1 MHPAVWAPFRPTG
14 RPPTSPAPTAHRRT
28 ALNVLVEEQTWPPE
42 FFTVSGD
49 LTASYE
55 AIPAGATVRLSY
67 QVTPKAVGP
76 YAHQPT
82 RVRYQALEEDESS
95 TQVRRA
101 GWGADCG
108 RWRGSRCMSMDGRR
122 DGEGGGLSLRQSGQ
136 FLRSLEETPSNIH
149 GVPSHSPG
157 HDLCVAGVQDNH
169 DWRAVEAEGPRCG
182 AFEGLRM
189 LLEIPMMLQIQF

>member
-1 MHPAVWAPFRPTG
+1 M
-14 RPPTSPAPTAHRRT
+14 
-28 ALNVLVEEQTWPPE
+28 LVEEQTWPPE

-122 DGEGGGLSLRQSGQ
+122 VGERAGDSRCDRSGQ
-136 FLRSLEETPSNIH
+136 VLRSLGEAPFNIN
-149 GVPSHSPG
+149 GEPSHAPG